1 MFSLVL
7 PADALTILTRPEF
20 CIRPQKGQ
28 CRERES
34 HMVVFFFYVI
44 LGFCITWFYVKIIF
58 YCAVI
63 FMIWVLNALTL
74 WLLSCSHLSPEPLPT
89 DSTPHPVSEAEP
101 RYLLEKVYISRL
113 SYPQPYSL
121 DTTQLVAKVQDR
133 KIDWPVKQHLCIN
146 SQPSP
151 LKQTHTTPWN

>member
-1 MFSLVL
+1 MS
-7 PADALTILTRPEF
+7 
-20 CIRPQKGQ
+20 
-28 CRERES
+28 S
-34 HMVVFFFYVI
+34 SFY
-44 LGFCITWFYVKIIF
+44 
-58 YCAVI
+58 
-63 FMIWVLNALTL
+63 
-74 WLLSCSHLSPEPLPT
+74 SEPLPT

-146 SQPSP
+146 SQPLK
-151 LKQTHTTPWN
+151 LKQTHTTPIN